1 MPAAIREDG
10 EQQDQSSDEL
20 KRARHERRFF
30 DEFDRKSSSLRR
42 TWQKEGDASF
52 GPGAWRRADS
62 RRGWHIV
69 RFGGAEMN
77 ARGSNILVWAIL
89 LLLLIAG
96 LTWFSG
102 WN

>member
-1 MPAAIREDG
+1 
-10 EQQDQSSDEL
+10 
-20 KRARHERRFF
+20 
-30 DEFDRKSSSLRR
+30 
-42 TWQKEGDASF
+42 
-52 GPGAWRRADS
+52 
-62 RRGWHIV
+62 
-69 RFGGAEMN
+69 MN